1 MKKKMHPFLKILIVL
16 FFIYLALY
24 IANLT
29 GYYDKSIR
37 EKTILTEE
45 KKREFEK
52 DLKEGKNVQIKTY
65 LQSEKDYSNFLTKSA
80 NKINNKLGDFFSD
93 DLNGLWLFIKSLF
106 T

>member
-1 MKKKMHPFLKILIVL
+1 MHPFLKILIVL

-37 EKTILTEE
+37 ERTILTEE

-106 T
+106 S